1 MTEEML
7 RKAMALFDT
16 PEKWNAFVELAF
28 TRDDIQ
34 YRWFKKLQQKLVS
47 LTNADDKHPE
57 WTCNFW
63 GIWDI
68 EWKLKGFENKYLSLH
83 SWAGLHCRLW
93 IRNVDPEKRKKV
105 YELYDKDIRF
115 AQMSSFFDIE
125 KTFNNFDERLW
136 QASFHFNF
144 FHDFDYNNHEKM
156 ESLLSWYAGNNT
168 DNVARQI
175 MEQVDKIRTPEMTDL
190 FRKVDELLNEE
201 DS

>member
-7 RKAMALFDT
+7 QKAMALFDT
-16 PEKWNAFVELAF
+16 PEKWNAFVELSF
-28 TRDDIQ
+28 TRNDIQ
-34 YRWFKKLQQKLVS
+34 NRWFKKLQQKLVS
-47 LTNADDKHPE
+47 LTNVDDKHPE
-57 WTCNFW
+57 WTCNIW

-68 EWKLKGFENKYLSLH
+68 EWKLKSFENKYLSLH
-83 SWAGLHCRLW
+83 SWAGYHCKLCVK
-93 IRNVDPEKRKKV
+93 NVDSEKCKKI
-105 YELYDKDIRF
+105 YEHCNNDLRF
-115 AQMSSFFDIE
+115 AQTYSFFDIE
-125 KTFNNFDERLW
+125 ADHNFKDGSLW

-144 FHDFDYNNHEKM
+144 FHDFDYNNYGKM
-156 ESLLSWYAGNNT
+156 ELLLSWYAGNDT